1 MMNPSPFL
9 LLSFLFLFASPPRAL
24 LITRIQIIRPTSN
37 AATAQ
42 TTETQYSSD
51 SSTAPRKKRNTKH
64 ANHCKNQ
71 ECKIVFIR
79 LIQLKYSTEQSLKQL
94 VIRNTDNTVHY

>member
-9 LLSFLFLFASPPRAL
+9 LLSFLFLFASPRAL

-42 TTETQYSSD
+42 TTATQY
-51 SSTAPRKKRNTKH
+51 TAPRKKRNTKH

-94 VIRNTDNTVHY
+94 VIRNTDNTAHY